1 MPAGAACW
9 GRAEAACSRPCES
22 WPAARTGQ
30 QRAALRVWLGPCIG
44 PQAFEVGAEV
54 MQAYTAQDAS
64 DRAGFRPSGPPGGD
78 KFLADLP
85 WLARQRLR
93 RLGIAAIEGN
103 DGTSP
108 WCTVSQ
114 PSRFFSHRRDA
125 ARLGSTGRMAACVW
139 FG

>member
-1 MPAGAACW
+1 M
-9 GRAEAACSRPCES
+9 EA
-22 WPAARTGQ
+22 GQ
-30 QRAALRVWLGPCIG
+30 QRAGLRVWLGPCIG
-44 PQAFEVGAEV
+44 PQAFEVGVEV
-54 MQAYTAQDAS
+54 MQAYTAQDAG
-64 DRAGFRPSGPPGGD
+64 DMAGFRPSGPPGGD

-125 ARLGSTGRMAACVW
+125 ARLGSTGRMAACIW
-139 FG
+139 RQ